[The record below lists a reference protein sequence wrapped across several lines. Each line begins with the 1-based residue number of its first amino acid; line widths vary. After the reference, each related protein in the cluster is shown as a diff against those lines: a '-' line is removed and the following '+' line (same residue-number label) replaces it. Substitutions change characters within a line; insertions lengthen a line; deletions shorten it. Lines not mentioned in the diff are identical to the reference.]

1 MPRCRFTSLRGSLV
15 VLAARLI
22 RVLHLGQVDSF
33 VHQQLFGVTH
43 GLWRQEARPP
53 EDPGELDVEQAEDVR
68 ARVHDGQAGVVGG
81 QDPVRAVGSNW
92 EQRSRRGK

>member
-1 MPRCRFTSLRGSLV
+1 M
-15 VLAARLI
+15 
-22 RVLHLGQVDSF
+22 
-33 VHQQLFGVTH
+33 
-43 GLWRQEARPP
+43 
-53 EDPGELDVEQAEDVR
+53 EQAEDVR